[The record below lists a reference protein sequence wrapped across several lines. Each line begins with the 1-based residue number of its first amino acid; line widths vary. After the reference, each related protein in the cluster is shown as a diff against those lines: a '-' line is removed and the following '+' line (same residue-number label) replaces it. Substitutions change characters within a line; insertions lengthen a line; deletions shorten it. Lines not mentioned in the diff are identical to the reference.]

1 MKAENCIDIFEKAIN
16 NYHINDDVYQSFIN
30 PFERWDY

>member
-16 NYHINDDVYQSFIN
+16 NYHINDDVYQSFKIHLKVGL
-30 PFERWDY
+30 